1 MPRESIIILQ
11 GVFIMSVVITYQV
24 ARRRLLTRELRKAAE
39 VEDLEDAS
47 SPYDIDAPIGKH
59 R

>member
-1 MPRESIIILQ
+1 
-11 GVFIMSVVITYQV
+11 MSVVITYQV
-24 ARRRLLTRELRKAAE
+24 ARRRLLARELRKAAE

-47 SPYDIDAPIGKH
+47 LPYDIDAPIRKH